1 MYQTLDSHVF
11 LEFSKSVE
19 PSSRRCRATDLQKK
33 GPLKKNTAKAA
44 FMVKSKNPE
53 TILHERRP
61 GKRTLHRLDYD
72 NNFGVE
78 DFEVVENS
86 ENFEHSSFCTNQV
99 LLEERVY
106 DFDILNSR
114 DKQAIRKEKS
124 TPTLMRRLLFATNF
138 VMFIPARV

>member
-1 MYQTLDSHVF
+1 MNHLGSFYISIDRKFYCEF
-11 LEFSKSVE
+11 LEFSKSVK
-19 PSSRRCRATDLQKK
+19 PSSRRCRATDLRKK

-61 GKRTLHRLDYD
+61 GKKTLHRLDYD

-86 ENFEHSSFCTNQV
+86 GNFEHSSFCNNQP
-99 LLEERVY
+99 LEEKVY
-106 DFDILNSR
+106 DFDISNSR
-114 DKQAIRKEKS
+114 DKQAIRKFCPKS
-124 TPTLMRRLLFATNF
+124 
-138 VMFIPARV
+138 IS